1 MVART
6 NGTDQT
12 EKARNAARIIRTIW
26 KNPLISRYEIAE
38 QLLLER
44 STITHQV
51 NRLLELGLITEIS
64 EGQAGPAGGRKPIH
78 LAINKDYGYII
89 GIEMQVEAYSVV
101 AVNLARE
108 ILRFRTAE
116 KLITQESFITDV
128 LDIAMNFAEEMGGT
142 ERLIGVGVGMGGII
156 DSDRGIIHYSIP
168 LHLTSPLNFAA
179 AIAERTRIPFLVG
192 NDANCCAWGELAFH
206 KADGLK
212 NFLFT
217 LVQFRSGDVAI
228 QEYGGVGVGF
238 GIVIDSKV
246 YTGTN
251 FTAGEFRSAYWTE
264 GNKAQFSI
272 PAEEIKHITKKPQLL
287 ERLTRELARNVALFV
302 NTFNLN
308 KVFIGGDIEACE
320 LDVPAIFAEEIRH
333 NWMYPSDPACEATY
347 STLGEKAVS
356 YGAAG
361 MLLYRIFTSTH
372 LPVDYEGEEDPLV
385 LSLHL

>member
-1 MVART
+1 MVRA
-6 NGTDQT
+6 NGMDQT

-26 KNPLISRYEIAE
+26 KNPLISRYEIADR
-38 QLLLER
+38 LHLER

-64 EGQAGPAGGRKPIH
+64 EGQAGPSGGRKPIH

-101 AVNLARE
+101 AVNLAGE
-108 ILRFRTAE
+108 ILRFKTAE
-116 KLITQESFITDV
+116 TLITQESFIQDV
-128 LDIAMNFAEEMGGT
+128 LDIAMNFADEMGGT
-142 ERLIGVGVGMGGII
+142 ARLIGVGVGMGGII
-156 DSDRGIIHYSIP
+156 DSEGGVIHYSIP
-168 LHLTSPLNFAA
+168 LHLTRPLDFTGT
-179 AIAERTRIPFLVG
+179 IAKQTRIPFLIG
-192 NDANCCAWGELAFH
+192 NDANCCSWGELAFH
-206 KADGLK
+206 RADGLK

-217 LVQFRSGDVAI
+217 LVQFRAGDI
-228 QEYGGVGVGF
+228 SMQEYGGVGVGF

-246 YTGTN
+246 YSGTN

-264 GNKAQFSI
+264 GNRAQFSI
-272 PAEEIKHITKKPQLL
+272 PYEEIVTVSRNPRVL
-287 ERLTRELARNVALFV
+287 ERFTRELGKNVALFV
-302 NTFNLN
+302 NSFNLN
-308 KVFIGGDIEACE
+308 KVFIGGDIEAYD
-320 LDVPAIFAEEIRH
+320 LDIPGIFMEEIRH
-333 NWMYPSDPACEATY
+333 NWMYPTPPACEVTY

-372 LPVDYEGEEDPLV
+372 LPVDYEGDKDPLV

>member
-1 MVART
+1 MARSS
-6 NGTDQT
+6 GIDQT

-38 QLLLER
+38 RLHLEK

-51 NRLLELGLITEIS
+51 SRLLELGLITEIS

-101 AVNLARE
+101 AVNLAGE
-108 ILRFRTAE
+108 VLRFKTAE
-116 KLITQESFITDV
+116 KLITQESFIQDV
-128 LDIAMNFAEEMGGT
+128 LNIAIEFAQEMGGT

-168 LHLTSPLNFAA
+168 LHLTSPMNFSA
-179 AIAERTRIPFLVG
+179 AIAERTSIPFLIG
-192 NDANCCAWGELAFH
+192 NDANCCSWGELAFH

-212 NFLFT
+212 NFLFA
-217 LVQFRSGDVAI
+217 LVQFRTGDVAL

-264 GNKAQFSI
+264 GNRAQFSI
-272 PAEEIKHITKKPQLL
+272 PYEEIMTVTRNPAIL
-287 ERLTRELARNVALFV
+287 ERFVREMGRNVALFV

-308 KVFIGGDIEACE
+308 KVFIGGNIEAYD
-320 LDVPAIFAEEIRH
+320 LDVPAIFTEEIKR
-333 NWMYPSDPACEATY
+333 NWMYPMPPACEVSY
-347 STLGEKAVS
+347 STLGEKAVA

-372 LPVDYEGEEDPLV
+372 LPVDSDSDQDPLV

>member
-1 MVART
+1 MARS
-6 NGTDQT
+6 NGIDQT

-26 KNPLISRYEIAE
+26 KHPLISRYEIAE
-38 QLLLER
+38 KLHLER

-101 AVNLARE
+101 AVNLAGE
-108 ILRFRTAE
+108 VLRFKTAE
-116 KLITQESFITDV
+116 TMITPEHFIQDV
-128 LDIAMNFAEEMGGT
+128 VDIALRFAEEMGGSK
-142 ERLIGVGVGMGGII
+142 RLIGVGVGMGGII

-168 LHLTSPLNFAA
+168 LHLTSPLDFAG
-179 AIAERTRIPFLVG
+179 AIAERTHIPFLIG
-192 NDANCCAWGELAFH
+192 NDANCCSWGELAFH

-212 NFLFT
+212 NFIFT
-217 LVQFRSGDVAI
+217 LVQFRSGDVAM

-238 GIVIDSKV
+238 GIVIESKV

-251 FTAGEFRSAYWTE
+251 CTAGEFRSAYWNE
-264 GNKAQFSI
+264 GNRAQFSI
-272 PAEEIKHITKKPQLL
+272 PYEEIMTVTKNPQML
-287 ERLTRELARNVALFV
+287 ERFTRELARNVALFV

-308 KVFIGGDIEACE
+308 KVFIGGDIESY
-320 LDVPAIFAEEIRH
+320 DVDAPAIFTEEIRH
-333 NWMYPSDPACEATY
+333 NWMYPADPPCTVSY

-361 MLLYRIFTSTH
+361 MLLYKIFTSSH
-372 LPVDYEGEEDPLV
+372 LPVDFEGGQDPLV

>member
-1 MVART
+1 
-6 NGTDQT
+6 
-12 EKARNAARIIRTIW
+12 
-26 KNPLISRYEIAE
+26 
-38 QLLLER
+38 
-44 STITHQV
+44 
-51 NRLLELGLITEIS
+51 
-64 EGQAGPAGGRKPIH
+64 
-78 LAINKDYGYII
+78 
-89 GIEMQVEAYSVV
+89 VV
-101 AVNLARE
+101 AVNLAGE

-168 LHLTSPLNFAA
+168 LHLTSPLDFAA

-287 ERLTRELARNVALFV
+287 ERLIRELARNVALFV

-308 KVFIGGDIEACE
+308 KVFIGGDIEACR

>member
-1 MVART
+1 MARS
-6 NGTDQT
+6 NGIDQT

-38 QLLLER
+38 RLHLER

-101 AVNLARE
+101 AVNLAGE
-108 ILRFRTAE
+108 VLQFKTAE
-116 KLITQESFITDV
+116 KLITSEHFIKDV
-128 LDIAMNFAEEMGGT
+128 LEIAFTFAEEMGGT

-156 DSDRGIIHYSIP
+156 DSERGIIHYSIP
-168 LHLTSPLNFAA
+168 LHLTSPLDFMG
-179 AIAERTRIPFLVG
+179 AIAERTHIPFLVG

-217 LVQFRSGDVAI
+217 LVQFRSGNVAL

-264 GNKAQFSI
+264 GNRAQFSI
-272 PAEEIKHITKKPQLL
+272 PYEEIITVTRNPHVL
-287 ERLTRELARNVALFV
+287 ERFTRELARNVALFV

-308 KVFIGGDIEACE
+308 KVFIGGDIEACN
-320 LDVPAIFAEEIRH
+320 LDVPAIFTEEIRH
-333 NWMYPSDPACEATY
+333 NWMYPSAPACESTY

-361 MLLYRIFTSTH
+361 MLLYRIFTSSH
-372 LPVDYEGEEDPLV
+372 LPVDLEGEQDPLV
-385 LSLHL
+385 LALHL

>member
-1 MVART
+1 MARS
-6 NGTDQT
+6 NGIDQT

-38 QLLLER
+38 RLHLER

-89 GIEMQVEAYSVV
+89 GIEMQVEDYSVV
-101 AVNLARE
+101 AVNLAGE
-108 ILRFRTAE
+108 VLRFKTAE
-116 KLITQESFITDV
+116 KLITPEHFIQEV
-128 LDIAMNFAEEMGGT
+128 LEIALNFAEEMGGT

-156 DSDRGIIHYSIP
+156 DSERGLIHYSIP
-168 LHLTSPLNFAA
+168 LHLTSPLDFAG
-179 AIAERTRIPFLVG
+179 AIAERTRIPFLIG
-192 NDANCCAWGELAFH
+192 NDANCCSWGELAFH

-217 LVQFRSGDVAI
+217 LVQFRSGNVAI

-251 FTAGEFRSAYWTE
+251 FTAGEFRSAYWTD
-264 GNKAQFSI
+264 GNRAQFSI
-272 PAEEIKHITKKPQLL
+272 PYEEIMTVTKNPQIL
-287 ERLTRELARNVALFV
+287 ERFTRELARNVALFV

-308 KVFIGGDIEACE
+308 KVFIGGDIEAYD
-320 LDVPAIFAEEIRH
+320 LDAPAIFAEEIRH
-333 NWMYPSDPACEATY
+333 NWMYPTPPACEATY

-372 LPVDYEGEEDPLV
+372 LPVDYEGDQDPLV